1 MARDM
6 ALIEPDPLDC
16 GGWVEYLLEQIEAE
30 TKSKGKRADFYQTL
44 KYLCLET
51 SLQIILR

>member
-1 MARDM
+1 M